1 MTYPKLCYQE
11 IQVSPKITV
20 LHFGTLPQ
28 TPDSK
33 NFVTVSRQCG
43 QQKSLTVEHVDYT
56 YDSRVHCGWMH
67 KVYYTLVDCNPPS
80 ITLTCSGFL
89 VQLVPRLSS
98 SSWQNFDRVTASHLL
113 KRQIKTGKRLLNLDP
128 DYFAKILYQFSVTR
142 LSKIHYDFL
151 TIAIH
156 QTMQLDQQTLPGTQT
171 AYTSNVSIST

>member
-1 MTYPKLCYQE
+1 MGASFDL
-11 IQVSPKITV
+11 SWTV
-20 LHFGTLPQ
+20 LSGNSGT
-28 TPDSK
+28 SK
-33 NFVTVSRQCG
+33 NKGTSLWNFAT
-43 QQKSLTVEHVDYT
+43 KSGLEKFRHCKLTVWSTKVIDG
-56 YDSRVHCGWMH
+56 RAHCGWIH

-80 ITLTCSGFL
+80 ITSMCSRLL

-98 SSWQNFDRVTASHLL
+98 SSWQNFDRVIASHLL

-128 DYFAKILYQFSVTR
+128 DYFAKILYQFSATR